1 MCTVSHVV
9 FTYVLLCQIRVPV
22 NMHLC
27 SLLVVL
33 ARVRV
38 YYYLCMYMLLLYMF
52 CATKLQTTQ
61 SGSTRWMIGFLLGSL
76 SKIG

>member
-38 YYYLCMYMLLLYMF
+38 YTTMYVVVYVL
-52 CATKLQTTQ
+52 
-61 SGSTRWMIGFLLGSL
+61 RN
-76 SKIG
+76 

>member
-1 MCTVSHVV
+1 MTASWCSPQSNLKMIGLLLCTNLRV
-9 FTYVLLCQIRVPV
+9 YVHCITRGFHLCILCQIRVPV

-38 YYYLCMYMLLLYMF
+38 YTTMYVVVYVL
-52 CATKLQTTQ
+52 
-61 SGSTRWMIGFLLGSL
+61 RN
-76 SKIG
+76 

>member
-38 YYYLCMYMLLLYMF
+38 YYYVYMLLYMF

>member
-9 FTYVLLCQIRVPV
+9 FTYVLLRQIRVPV

-38 YYYLCMYMLLLYMF
+38 YYYVCMLLYMF